1 MIGVTTCSKR
11 VFSRRQY
18 EKKEVTASL
27 QDGNREW
34 ITVVATICADGTALP
49 PGLIFMSKNSTMQA
63 SWVAD
68 IEAGKHQVHVSS
80 TPSGWTN
87 DEAALSWVEQVFN
100 RYTKAK
106 ARQGRDWRLLILDGH
121 GSHLTQPFFDYCE
134 SQRILLAQFPPHSTH
149 TLQPL
154 DVVMFKPLS
163 TSYSSA
169 LVDYLHQS
177 QGLLPVKKGDFFLLF
192 WSAWSTVFTRKEL
205 ILKAFESTGI
215 WPKNRQAVLKR
226 FQKQAP
232 NESEASRTT
241 PNKWIELERLLRS
254 VVDDTASDRARQL
267 SEKLHHYQV
276 DNELLHMENQGLRN
290 AVTTKKKHKKKG
302 RVLDL
307 QQHEEYWG
315 GAVFWSPRAIREARV
330 RESVRDDEEK
340 RLQLQ
345 KADAKKLREQNKLL
359 NMKLKEESRVAAEQ
373 RKVEREEKKA
383 KAEAECARKA
393 EARNN
398 KQAIQTTQIGKRKAS
413 QSSKPKAKRVQRSG
427 NNGAGAVGGE
437 PSHDAPV
444 RRSTSGRTIKSTAK
458 YR

>member
-1 MIGVTTCSKR
+1 MDAVRYAADSGLKYKLYYNLLHSKMSEYKVLPCNSYNMDEKGFMIGVTTRSKR

-68 IEAGKHQVHVSS
+68 IEAGKHQVHVSL

-87 DEAALSWVEQVFN
+87 NDAALSWVEQIFN

-241 PNKWIELERLLRS
+241 PNK
-254 VVDDTASDRARQL
+254 
-267 SEKLHHYQV
+267 
-276 DNELLHMENQGLRN
+276 
-290 AVTTKKKHKKKG
+290 
-302 RVLDL
+302 
-307 QQHEEYWG
+307 
-315 GAVFWSPRAIREARV
+315 
-330 RESVRDDEEK
+330 
-340 RLQLQ
+340 
-345 KADAKKLREQNKLL
+345 
-359 NMKLKEESRVAAEQ
+359 
-373 RKVEREEKKA
+373 
-383 KAEAECARKA
+383 
-393 EARNN
+393 
-398 KQAIQTTQIGKRKAS
+398 
-413 QSSKPKAKRVQRSG
+413 
-427 NNGAGAVGGE
+427 
-437 PSHDAPV
+437 
-444 RRSTSGRTIKSTAK
+444 
-458 YR
+458 